1 VRQMLAD
8 KVCGT
13 SVGLWF
19 LVAEHL
25 RLGTW
30 DLLCGWTDQATERVE
45 PRLALQLVHEAALC
59 ATGVRQR
66 RSLGQ
71 KGFELVNG
79 LPWLAADTTI
89 HDLLNE
95 HTVQEA
101 QQLQLTLGRLRR
113 ASGHFQGKLVIFDPH
128 RVRSYSK
135 RRMQQQC
142 KDSKS
147 KPIKMSQ
154 TFFALD
160 GDTEQPICF
169 TTATSSRK
177 VSEATPE
184 LLSLV
189 GEILGVDPGESLVV
203 ADSEH
208 YAAEVVDHVAAK
220 TPFDLLVP
228 MPQGSSMRRQMESIP
243 AEEFQR
249 HWVGY
254 ATAKRPYTPRRSEG
268 GPYWQFIQRNGE
280 RAENY
285 SFKSFLS
292 TRDLEVVVALC
303 QRFPKRW
310 HIEEFFNRDQSLGW
324 QRAGTQNLHICYG
337 QMSLALIAQTLIHQ
351 FRCRLGDPYQS
362 WDASHLA
369 KSIFRGLDG
378 DVRVQDETIVVT
390 LYNLPDADRF
400 RSEYESLPSRLESEG
415 VDSRIPWLYNYRLD
429 FRFR

>member
-1 VRQMLAD
+1 MLAD

-13 SVGLWF
+13 TVGLW
-19 LVAEHL
+19 LLAAEHL

-30 DLLCGWTDQATERVE
+30 DLLCGWTGRATDRVE

-59 ATGVRQR
+59 TTGVRQR
-66 RSLGQ
+66 RSLSQ

-79 LPWLAADTTI
+79 LPWLASDTAI

-95 HTVQEA
+95 HTVEQA
-101 QQLQLTLGRLRR
+101 RQLQLTLGRLRR
-113 ASGHFQGKLVIFDPH
+113 ASGHFQGKLVVLDPH

-147 KPIKMSQ
+147 KPMKMSQ

-169 TTATSSRK
+169 TTATAARTVSR
-177 VSEATPE
+177 ATQD
-184 LLSLV
+184 LLSLA
-189 GEILGVDPGESLVV
+189 GEILGVSAGESLVV

-208 YAAEVVDHVAAK
+208 YAAEVVDYVARE

-228 MPQGSSMRRQMESIP
+228 MMLGRPMLRQLESLP

-249 HWVGY
+249 QWVGY
-254 ATAKRPYTPRRSEG
+254 ATTKRAYTPIRSVG
-268 GPYWQFIQRNGE
+268 GPYWQFIQREGE

-285 SFKSFLS
+285 SYKSFLS
-292 TRDLEVVVALC
+292 TADSEIASSLC
-303 QRFPKRW
+303 GKFPKRW

-324 QRAGTQNLHICYG
+324 HRAGTQNLHIRYG
-337 QMSLALIAQTLIHQ
+337 QMSLALIAQTSINQL
-351 FRCRLGDPYQS
+351 RRRLGTPYQG
-362 WDASHLA
+362 WDADHLA
-369 KSIFRGLDG
+369 NSLFRGIDG

-390 LYNLPDADRF
+390 LYNVPEADRF

-415 VDSRIPWLYNYRLD
+415 VDPRIPWLYNYRLD